1 MRSRR
6 AAREW
11 ALRILYAHRLSG
23 NPIERIF
30 AEVLESVPEDANVR
44 FCRDLCCRVVEDGG
58 AIDSLIE
65 QAVQKWDLNR
75 IAVLDH
81 IVLRAAIAE
90 FLYFDDIPFKVTI
103 NEAIELAKRYS
114 TAQSGRFVNGI
125 LDAVSTEL
133 RKKISKPEE
142 DISEGVSTP

>member
-11 ALRILYAHRLSG
+11 ALRLLYAHEMSG
-23 NPIERIF
+23 NPVIECF
-30 AEVLESVPEDANVR
+30 EDLLGEMRDEPNVR
-44 FCRDLCCRVVEDGG
+44 FCRDLCIRAAEKNSP
-58 AIDSLIE
+58 IDALIS
-65 QAVQKWDLNR
+65 QSVQKWDLKR

-81 IVLRAAIAE
+81 MILRAAIAE

-114 TAQSGRFVNGI
+114 TDQSGRFVNGI

-133 RKKISKPEE
+133 QKKIKKPA
-142 DISEGVSTP
+142 DLPTGA

>member
-11 ALRILYAHRLSG
+11 AIRLLYAHELSG
-23 NPIERIF
+23 NPMEKVFDEILGE
-30 AEVLESVPEDANVR
+30 AKLDSNLR
-44 FCRDLCCRVVEDGG
+44 FCRDLCVRAAERDNY
-58 AIDSLIE
+58 IDTLIE
-65 QAVQKWDLNR
+65 QAVQKWDLSR

-81 IVLRAAIAE
+81 IILRAAIAE
-90 FLYFDDIPFKVTI
+90 FLYFDDIPYKVTI

-114 TAQSGRFVNGI
+114 TGQSGRFVNGI

-133 RKKISKPEE
+133 QKKISKP
-142 DISEGVSTP
+142 DVQFGVSTP

>member
-11 ALRILYAHRLSG
+11 ALRILYAHEMSG
-23 NPIERIF
+23 NPVEQIYQDLLGR
-30 AEVLESVPEDANVR
+30 LPDNPNMH
-44 FCRDLCCRVVEDGG
+44 FCREVCRRVAEKD
-58 AIDSLIE
+58 AYIDQLIE
-65 QAVQKWDLNR
+65 SAVQKWDISR

-81 IVLRAAIAE
+81 IILRAAIAE

-114 TAQSGRFVNGI
+114 TSQSGRFVNGI
-125 LDAVSTEL
+125 LDALSIEL
-133 RKKISKPEE
+133 QKKISKPA
-142 DISEGVSTP
+142 DLSTEVPTP